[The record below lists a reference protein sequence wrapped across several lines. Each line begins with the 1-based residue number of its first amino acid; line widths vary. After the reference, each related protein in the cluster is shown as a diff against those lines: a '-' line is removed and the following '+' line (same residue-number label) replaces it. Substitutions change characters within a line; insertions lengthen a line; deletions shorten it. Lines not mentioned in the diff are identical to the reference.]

1 VIRGRL
7 PAPAGSLPIRVTR
20 EYGRDMTTALNVPVE
35 RPPGPEL
42 GRLELLRLLRSRQL
56 TDYLERAAG
65 AAPELA
71 HFRIGREHAYL
82 VGTPELVRELFG
94 PLGRSGR
101 KGRGLEQSRLLLG
114 EGLLTSE
121 GELHKRQ
128 RRLIQPAFHA
138 TRIETY
144 ARVMRTAAAELPER
158 AGWRD
163 GAVRDVAADMA
174 RLTLRIVGETLF
186 AADLTDDSTA
196 VSGALAELLG
206 RFQRVML
213 PGGAVLNRLPL
224 PSTRRLMGA
233 IAELDAVVARLVAE
247 QRADP
252 REDTVLAMLL
262 AARDEQGGPMP
273 DRQVRDEVL
282 TLMLAGHETTANALA
297 WTWLLLDEN
306 PAAADR
312 LHAEVDAAPAGA
324 GLGELPWTRAVV
336 AESMRL
342 YPPAWV
348 VGRRMVTD
356 VTLAGWPVP
365 AGSLVLASQWV
376 TQRDPRWWPDAAAF
390 TPQRWLG
397 PDGYDEAAPG
407 QPRGAYFPFGMGRRV
422 CIGESFAWT
431 EAVLALAALTRDWAP
446 ALVPGHPVALR
457 PAITLRPRHGLRMVL
472 HRR

>member
-1 VIRGRL
+1 
-7 PAPAGSLPIRVTR
+7 
-20 EYGRDMTTALNVPVE
+20 MALAVHSTVE

-56 TDYLERAAG
+56 TSYLDRAAE

-94 PLGRSGR
+94 PLGRVGR
-101 KGRGLEQSRLLLG
+101 KGRGLEQTKVLLG
-114 EGLLTSE
+114 DGLLTSE
-121 GELHKRQ
+121 GELHRRQ

-138 TRIETY
+138 SRIETY
-144 ARVMRTAAAELPER
+144 ARSMRVAAAELPER
-158 AGWRD
+158 AGWAD

-174 RLTLRIVGETLF
+174 DLTLRIVGQTLF

-206 RFQRVML
+206 RFQRVMV
-213 PGGAVLNRLPL
+213 PGGALLNRLPL
-224 PSTRRLMGA
+224 PSTRVLTAA
-233 IAELDAVVARLVAE
+233 IGELDAVVARLIAE
-247 QRADP
+247 QRAGLGD
-252 REDTVLAMLL
+252 DGTVLAMLL
-262 AARDEQGGPMP
+262 RARDEDGRPMP

-297 WTWLLLDEN
+297 WTWLLLDRN
-306 PAAADR
+306 RTAADR
-312 LHAEVDAAPAGA
+312 LHTEVDAAPAEA
-324 GLGELPWTRAVV
+324 QPTDLPYTRAVI

-348 VGRRMVTD
+348 VGRRMTAD

-376 TQRDPRWWPDAAAF
+376 IQRDPRWWPDALQF
-390 TPQRWLG
+390 RPERWLAG
-397 PDGYDEAAPG
+397 GAFDESAPG

-431 EAVLALAALTRDWAP
+431 EAMLALAALARDWAP

-457 PAITLRPRHGLRMVL
+457 PAVTLRPMHGLRMVL

>member
-1 VIRGRL
+1 
-7 PAPAGSLPIRVTR
+7 
-20 EYGRDMTTALNVPVE
+20 MALAVHARAE

-56 TDYLERAAG
+56 TAYLDRATAV
-65 AAPELA
+65 APELA

-94 PLGRSGR
+94 PLGRVGK
-101 KGRGLEQSRLLLG
+101 KGRGLEQARILLG
-114 EGLLTSE
+114 DGLLTSE
-121 GELHKRQ
+121 GELHRRQ

-138 TRIETY
+138 SRIEAY
-144 ARVMRTAAAELPER
+144 AEVMRTQATQLPGR
-158 AGWRD
+158 AGWAE

-174 RLTLRIVGETLF
+174 ELTLRIVGQTLF

-196 VSGALAELLG
+196 VAAALAGLLG
-206 RFQRVML
+206 RFQRAML
-213 PGGAVLNRLPL
+213 PGAAMLYRLPL
-224 PSTRRLMGA
+224 PSTRVVHGA
-233 IAELDAVVARLVAE
+233 IAELDAVVDRLVAE
-247 QRADP
+247 QRAGRGD
-252 REDTVLAMLL
+252 DGTVLAMLL
-262 AARDEQGGPMP
+262 RARDEDGRPMS
-273 DRQVRDEVL
+273 DRLVRDEVL

-297 WTWLLLDEN
+297 WTWLLLDRDR
-306 PAAADR
+306 AAADR

-324 GLGELPWTRAVV
+324 RPADLPYTRAVI

-348 VGRRMVTD
+348 MGRRMTAD
-356 VTLAGWPVP
+356 VTLSGWSIP

-376 TQRDPRWWPDAAAF
+376 THRDPRWWPDAGTFA
-390 TPQRWLG
+390 PQRWLTA
-397 PDGYDEAAPG
+397 DGTFDETAPG

-431 EAVLALAALTRDWAP
+431 EAVLALAALARGWAP
-446 ALVPGHPVALR
+446 SLVPGHPVALR
-457 PAITLRPRHGLRMVL
+457 PAVTLRPMYGLRMVL

>member
-1 VIRGRL
+1 MAL
-7 PAPAGSLPIRVTR
+7 
-20 EYGRDMTTALNVPVE
+20 ALNPPVE
-35 RPPGPEL
+35 RPPGPQL

-56 TDYLERAAG
+56 TSYLDRATEI
-65 AAPELA
+65 APELA

-94 PLGRSGR
+94 PLGRVGH
-101 KGRGLEQSRLLLG
+101 KGRGLEQSRVLLG

-121 GELHKRQ
+121 GDLHRRQ

-138 TRIETY
+138 SRIESY
-144 ARVMRTAAAELPER
+144 ARSMRTAAAELPGR
-158 AGWRD
+158 ARWAD
-163 GAVRDVAADMA
+163 GAVRDMAADMA
-174 RLTLRIVGETLF
+174 ALTLRIVGETLF

-206 RFQRVML
+206 RFQRVMV
-213 PGGAVLNRLPL
+213 PGGALLNRLPL
-224 PSTRRLMGA
+224 PSTRVLMSA
-233 IAELDAVVARLVAE
+233 IAELDTVVARLIAE
-247 QRADP
+247 QRAGLGD
-252 REDTVLAMLL
+252 DGTVLAMLL
-262 AARDEQGGPMP
+262 RARDEDGRPMP
-273 DRQVRDEVL
+273 DRLVRDEVL

-297 WTWLLLDEN
+297 WTWLLLDRN

-312 LHAEVDAAPAGA
+312 LHAELAAAPANA
-324 GLGELPWTRAVV
+324 RLAELPYTHAVI

-348 VGRRMVTD
+348 MGRRMTAD
-356 VTLAGWPVP
+356 VTLAGWPIP

-376 TQRDPRWWPDAAAF
+376 IQRNPRWWPDARAF
-390 TPQRWLG
+390 TPERWLG
-397 PDGYDEAAPG
+397 ADRRFDEAAPG

-431 EAVLALAALTRDWAP
+431 EAVLALAALARDWAP
-446 ALVPGHPVALR
+446 TLVPGHPIVLR
-457 PAITLRPRHGLRMVL
+457 PAVTLRPMHGLRMVL

>member
-1 VIRGRL
+1 MATASTA
-7 PAPAGSLPIRVTR
+7 APVQ
-20 EYGRDMTTALNVPVE
+20 

-56 TDYLERAAG
+56 TDYLQRAADAG
-65 AAPELA
+65 PTLS

-82 VGTPELVRELFG
+82 VATPELIRELFG
-94 PLGRSGR
+94 ALGRSGR
-101 KGRGLEQSRLLLG
+101 KGRGLEQTRVLLG
-114 EGLLTSE
+114 NGLLTSE
-121 GELHKRQ
+121 GELHRRQ

-138 TRIETY
+138 S
-144 ARVMRTAAAELPER
+144 RVEAYGRSMRVAAAQLPER
-158 AGWRD
+158 AGWAD

-174 RLTLRIVGETLF
+174 GLTLRIVGQTLF

-206 RFQRVML
+206 RFQRVMV
-213 PGGAVLNRLPL
+213 PGGALLNRLPL
-224 PSTRRLMGA
+224 PSTRKLMAA
-233 IAELDAVVARLVAE
+233 IAELDAVVARLIAE
-247 QRADP
+247 QRAGRGD
-252 REDTVLAMLL
+252 DGTVLAMLL
-262 AARDEQGGPMP
+262 RARDEDGAPMP

-297 WTWLLLDEN
+297 WTWLLLDQN

-312 LHAEVDAAPAGA
+312 LHAELDAAPPAAGPA
-324 GLGELPWTRAVV
+324 ELPWTRAVI

-342 YPPAWV
+342 YPPAWT
-348 VGRRMVTD
+348 VGRRMTED

-365 AGSLVLASQWV
+365 AGSLVLASQWI
-376 TQRDPRWWPDAAAF
+376 THRDPRWWPEARAF
-390 TPQRWLG
+390 RPERWLTAAG
-397 PDGYDEAAPG
+397 AYDESAPG

-431 EAVLALAALTRDWAP
+431 EAVLALATLARDWAP

-457 PAITLRPRHGLRMVL
+457 PAVTLRPMYGLRMVL
-472 HRR
+472 HQR